1 MDKKIEVRRPTGSG
15 RDRPI
20 RLLLGHRRCT
30 LESPIFGREAP
41 GFSHGDERP
50 PRDVEIKK
58 RLLQTGPILVGS
70 GHAAEDTPSETS
82 GFQTATRTRREALKA
97 QPGQ

>member
-1 MDKKIEVRRPTGSG
+1 MTFSPGDVVLIPLSQFSGGPSKLRPA
-15 RDRPI
+15 
-20 RLLLGHRRCT
+20 LLLA
-30 LESPIFGREAP
+30 SPIFGREAP

-70 GHAAEDTPSETS
+70 GHAAEDTPSGAPVS
-82 GFQTATRTRREALKA
+82 KQPPGHAVRRSKA